1 MKVTIIVPIY
11 NAEKYIEECILGVQ
25 SQTFTNW
32 ELLLID
38 DGSTDNSS
46 IICENYAQN
55 DKRIRFIHKPNTGVS
70 DTRNYGLDIA
80 QGKYIIFLDAD
91 DYWYDN
97 SAIELLVQTAEKH
110 NLDIV
115 RGEYKAIDQ
124 EGKDLFE
131 RPLLKSKIAFS
142 NQVLTAGLF
151 YTKIICGEN
160 FLVLSLIKRETIGE
174 LRFNKELSFLED
186 MDFYAHFLLKPI
198 RCMFIQLRFY
208 AYRKNSTSASHT
220 PSIKSLANGFSMCHM
235 FNECS
240 NETEDKE
247 LKKAYR
253 YNSIMKYYLTLK
265 NLTSPT
271 FYKQRNSIIRQLSIE
286 NLQKEV
292 SNWAKQEERHL
303 PLYIYIS
310 PQYSIPILKRVLLV
324 KSWVLRIGSRC
335 KQLIKKSH

>member
-11 NAEKYIEECILGVQ
+11 NAEKYIEECIQGVL

-46 IICENYAQN
+46 IICDNYAQN
-55 DKRIRFIHKPNTGVS
+55 DKRIRVIHKPNTGVS
-70 DTRNYGLDIA
+70 DTRNYGLEIA

-142 NQVLTAGLF
+142 NLVLTAGLF

-160 FLVLSLIKRETIGE
+160 FLVLSLIKRETVGE

-235 FNECS
+235 FNECC

-265 NLTSPT
+265 NLTSPI
-271 FYKQRNSIIRQLSIE
+271 FYKQRDSIIRQLSIE

-303 PLYIYIS
+303 PLYIYIA
-310 PQYSIPILKRVLLV
+310 PQYSIPILKRVLWV
-324 KSWVLRIGSRC
+324 KSWILRIGSRC

>member
-11 NAEKYIEECILGVQ
+11 NAEKYIEECIQSVQ

-46 IICENYAQN
+46 NICENYAQN
-55 DKRIRFIHKPNTGVS
+55 DKRIRIIHKPNTGVS

-124 EGKDLFE
+124 DGKDLFE

-160 FLVLSLIKRETIGE
+160 FLVLSLIKREAIGE

-186 MDFYAHFLLKPI
+186 MDFYAHFLLKPK

-240 NETEDKE
+240 NETEDRE

-265 NLTSPT
+265 NLTSPA

-335 KQLIKKSH
+335 KQLIKESH

>member
-11 NAEKYIEECILGVQ
+11 NAEKYIEECIQSVQ

-46 IICENYAQN
+46 NICENYAQN
-55 DKRIRFIHKPNTGVS
+55 DKRIRIIHKPNTGVS

-124 EGKDLFE
+124 DGKDLFE

-186 MDFYAHFLLKPI
+186 MDFYAHFLLKPK

-235 FNECS
+235 FNECC
-240 NETEDKE
+240 NETEDRE

-265 NLTSPT
+265 NLTSPA

-335 KQLIKKSH
+335 KQLIKESH

>member
-11 NAEKYIEECILGVQ
+11 NAEKYIEECIQGVQ
-25 SQTFTNW
+25 SQTFTNC

-38 DGSTDNSS
+38 DGSTDNSC

-55 DKRIRFIHKPNTGVS
+55 DKRIRIIHKPNTGVS

-91 DYWYDN
+91 DYWYDH

-174 LRFNKELSFLED
+174 LRFNKKLSFLED

-235 FNECS
+235 FNECC

-247 LKKAYR
+247 LQKAYR

-265 NLTSPT
+265 NLTSST
-271 FYKQRNSIIRQLSIE
+271 FYKQRDSIIKQLSIE
-286 NLQKEV
+286 SLQKEV
-292 SNWAKQEERHL
+292 SKWAKQEERHF